1 MCRVLGVSQSGFFA
15 WQDRAACQRQ
25 RQDMVYLAHIRTA
38 FALSNGTYGSPR
50 MHRDLVDESHAIGRH
65 RTARLMRENQLIARP
80 RRRFKRTTDS
90 EHAWPVA
97 PNLVAQDFT
106 TEGPDRKWGADI
118 SYIWTAEG
126 WLYLAVVLDLFSRRV
141 VRWATSDRLKRGL
154 AVEALHRALVARNL
168 TVGVPQDVSDAIFS
182 LVNDADPTKK
192 ALFSLSGITTGT
204 TRTFTLP
211 NTSSELAILAGTQTF
226 TGNKTFSGTL
236 TASGTVT
243 VPAASASIGT
253 ATTTATYGM
262 GTGATTTGVTKT
274 VNLGTGGASGST
286 TIVNIGSTT
295 AGAGGTTVV
304 NTPTVTFANAVTQV
318 GMPQANLT
326 AQLLGLGGATADSTN
341 RLSVNTPALLFNNA
355 GAGIEATFNK
365 AVAGNDAAFAFKTG
379 FSARAL
385 IGLLGN
391 DDFGFKVSPDGSA
404 FFDALKIDRT
414 NGQMELP
421 QPTILPGL
429 SSAPSPPPTG
439 KAAVYARN
447 RAGAPW
453 IDVMRPSGRDFP
465 LQPHFGVNRIA
476 NWSPSVTTTITT
488 EGLPITSVGTVSHP
502 TLAATNLAASM
513 RRWRLTSAAV
523 VDSAADQRSAGWA
536 CWRGN
541 ATGLGGWTFVTRI
554 SLTTLQATGMGLFG
568 LYGSTAALAT
578 TLTLATAINCIGIGF
593 QRGTHTRWQLVAN
606 DGTGAPTL
614 TDMGASFAIATG
626 GVLTLYIAAPPNGSS
641 VWVRVVDEVSG
652 AVFEQEISA
661 DLPANTQFLSPRLF
675 MNNGATAAAVAY
687 DCSGV
692 YVETDY

>member
-1 MCRVLGVSQSGFFA
+1 MSDITTHLLLPYILASQAQKHVTHNEALRLLDAIVQLSVL
-15 WQDRAACQRQ
+15 DRT
-25 RQDMVYLAHIRTA
+25 RTA
-38 FALSNGTYGSPR
+38 PPVSPADGDR
-50 MHRDLVDESHAIGRH
+50 HIVASGATGLWAGWDLNVAFWVDGVWM
-65 RTARLMRENQLIARP
+65 RLVPRP
-80 RRRFKRTTDS
+80 
-90 EHAWPVA
+90 
-97 PNLVAQDFT
+97 
-106 TEGPDRKWGADI
+106 
-118 SYIWTAEG
+118 G
-126 WLYLAVVLDLFSRRV
+126 WLAWIADEAVF
-141 VRWATSDRLKRGL
+141 
-154 AVEALHRALVARNL
+154 AVWNGSSWDP
-168 TVGVPQDVSDAIFS
+168 VGEPVDVSDAVFS

-226 TGNKTFSGTL
+226 SGNKTFSGTL

-243 VPAASASIGT
+243 VSAAAATIGT

-274 VNLGTGGASGST
+274 VNLGTGGANGST
-286 TIVNIGSTT
+286 TVVNIGSAT

-326 AQLLGLGGATADSTN
+326 AQLLGLGGAAADSYN
-341 RLSVNTPALLFNNA
+341 RLSINTPAVLLNNA
-355 GAGIEATFNK
+355 GAGIEATVNK
-365 AVAGNDAAFAFKTG
+365 AAAGNDAAFAFKTG

-385 IGLLGN
+385 IGLLAN
-391 DDFGFKVSPDGSA
+391 DDFSFKVSPDGSA
-404 FFDALKIDRT
+404 FFDALKIDRSS
-414 NGQMELP
+414 GQVELP

-429 SSAPSPPPTG
+429 SAAPSPPPAG
-439 KAAVYARN
+439 KAAVYART

-476 NWSPSVTTTITT
+476 NWSPSTTTTVNT
-488 EGLPITSVGTVSHP
+488 EGLPITSVGTVSTP

-523 VDSAADQRSAGWA
+523 VDSVAEQRSAGWA

-541 ATGLGGWTFVTRI
+541 AAGLGGWTFVTRL

-578 TLTLATAINCIGIGF
+578 TLTLATVLNCIGIGF
-593 QRGTHTRWQLVAN
+593 QRGTHVNWQLVAN

-614 TDMGASFAIATG
+614 TDMGGAFAIATG
-626 GVLTLYIAAPPNGSS
+626 GVVTLFIGAPPNGSS
-641 VWVRVVDEVSG
+641 VWLRAVNEVTG
-652 AVFEQEISA
+652 AVFEQEITA

-675 MNNGATAAAVAY
+675 LSTGATAAAVAY
-687 DCSGV
+687 DCSGL
-692 YVETDY
+692 YIETDY

>member
-1 MCRVLGVSQSGFFA
+1 MSDTSTHLGLPYLLAAQAQKHVTHNEALRLLDAMVQLSVL
-15 WQDRAACQRQ
+15 DR
-25 RQDMVYLAHIRTA
+25 T
-38 FALSNGTYGSPR
+38 
-50 MHRDLVDESHAIGRH
+50 
-65 RTARLMRENQLIARP
+65 
-80 RRRFKRTTDS
+80 RTTPPASPADGDR
-90 EHAWPVA
+90 H
-97 PNLVAQDFT
+97 LVAS
-106 TEGPDRKWGADI
+106 GATG
-118 SYIWTAEG
+118 IWAGWDLNVAFWVDGVWMRLVPRPG
-126 WLYLAVVLDLFSRRV
+126 WLVWVAAEQVFVVWNGS
-141 VRWATSDRLKRGL
+141 
-154 AVEALHRALVARNL
+154 ALEP
-168 TVGVPQDVSDAIFS
+168 VGVPQDVSDAIFS
-182 LVNDADPTKK
+182 LVNDTDPTKK

-243 VPAASASIGT
+243 VSAASASIGT

-274 VNLGTGGASGST
+274 LNLGTGGASGST
-286 TIVNIGSTT
+286 TVVNIGSAT
-295 AGAGGTTVV
+295 AGAAGTTVV

-326 AQLLGLGGATADSTN
+326 AQLLGLGGATADSYN
-341 RLSVNTPALLFNNA
+341 RLSMNTPAVLINNA
-355 GAGIEATFNK
+355 GAGIEATVNK
-365 AVAGNDAAFAFKTG
+365 AAAANDAAFAFKTG

-391 DDFGFKVSPDGSA
+391 DDFSFKVSPDGSV
-404 FFDALKIDRT
+404 FFEALKIDRT
-414 NGQMELP
+414 SGQIELP

-429 SSAPSPPPTG
+429 IVAPSAPPSG
-439 KAAVYARN
+439 KAVIYARN

-523 VDSAADQRSAGWA
+523 VDSAAEQRSAGWA

-541 ATGLGGWTFVTRI
+541 AAGLGGWTFVTRI
-554 SLTTLQATGMGLFG
+554 SLTTLQATGMGFFG

-578 TLTLATAINCIGIGF
+578 TLALATAINCIGIGF

-614 TDMGASFAIATG
+614 TDIGPSFAIATG
-626 GVLTLYIAAPPNGSS
+626 GLLTLFIAAPPNGSL

-652 AVFEQEISA
+652 AVFEQEITA
-661 DLPANTQFLSPRLF
+661 DLPANTQFLSPRLYL
-675 MNNGATAAAVAY
+675 NTGATAAAVAY

>member
-1 MCRVLGVSQSGFFA
+1 MSDTSTHLGLPYLLAAQAQKHVTHNEALRLLDAMVQLSVL
-15 WQDRAACQRQ
+15 DR
-25 RQDMVYLAHIRTA
+25 T
-38 FALSNGTYGSPR
+38 
-50 MHRDLVDESHAIGRH
+50 
-65 RTARLMRENQLIARP
+65 
-80 RRRFKRTTDS
+80 RTTPPASPADGDR
-90 EHAWPVA
+90 H
-97 PNLVAQDFT
+97 LVAS
-106 TEGPDRKWGADI
+106 GATGLWAGWDLNVAF
-118 SYIWTAEG
+118 WVDGVWLRLVPRQG
-126 WLYLAVVLDLFSRRV
+126 WLVWVAAEQVF
-141 VRWATSDRLKRGL
+141 
-154 AVEALHRALVARNL
+154 LVWNGSAWEP
-168 TVGVPQDVSDAIFS
+168 VGVPQDVSDAIFS

-204 TRTFTLP
+204 TRTYSLP

-243 VPAASASIGT
+243 VSATSASFGT
-253 ATTTATYGM
+253 ATTTATYSM

-286 TIVNIGSTT
+286 TVVNIGSAT

-326 AQLLGLGGATADSTN
+326 AQFLGLGGATADSFN
-341 RLSVNTPALLFNNA
+341 RVSVNTPALLFNNA
-355 GAGIEATFNK
+355 GAGIEATVNK
-365 AVAGNDAAFAFKTG
+365 AAAGNDAAFAFKTG

-391 DDFGFKVSPDGSA
+391 DDFSFKVSPDGSA
-404 FFDALKIDRT
+404 FFDAFKIDRT
-414 NGQMELP
+414 NGQVELP

-429 SSAPSPPPTG
+429 SAAPTPPPTG
-439 KAAVYARN
+439 KAAIYARN

-453 IDVMRPSGRDFP
+453 IDVMRASGRDFP
-465 LQPHFGVNRIA
+465 RQPHFGVNRIA

-523 VDSAADQRSAGWA
+523 VDSAAEQRSAGWA

-541 ATGLGGWTFVTRI
+541 AAGLGGWTFVTRI
-554 SLTTLQATGMGLFG
+554 SLTTLQATGMGFFG
-568 LYGSTAALAT
+568 LYSSTAALAT
-578 TLTLATAINCIGIGF
+578 TLTLAAAINCIGIGF
-593 QRGTHTRWQLVAN
+593 QRGTHTRWQLVAS

-641 VWVRVVDEVSG
+641 AWVRVVDEVSG
-652 AVFEQEISA
+652 AVFEQEITA

>member
-1 MCRVLGVSQSGFFA
+1 MSQSTNLALPYLGASQSQKHVTVNEGLRFLDVLVQIAVKSAALSAPPGSPADGQRWIIGPAPTGLWAGRATQIAA
-15 WQDRAACQRQ
+15 WQDGAWVIYAPKDGWLAWNEATLNSLVFSAGAWVSLIGALLAAGVA
-25 RQDMVYLAHIRTA
+25 DTA
-38 FALSNGTYGSPR
+38 FTL
-50 MHRDLVDESHAIGRH
+50 
-65 RTARLMRENQLIARP
+65 
-80 RRRFKRTTDS
+80 TD
-90 EHAWPVA
+90 
-97 PNLVAQDFT
+97 
-106 TEGPDRKWGADI
+106 
-118 SYIWTAEG
+118 
-126 WLYLAVVLDLFSRRV
+126 
-141 VRWATSDRLKRGL
+141 
-154 AVEALHRALVARNL
+154 
-168 TVGVPQDVSDAIFS
+168 DV
-182 LVNDADPTKK
+182 DPTKK
-192 ALFSLSGITTGT
+192 AVFELAGITTGT

-211 NTSSELAILAGTQTF
+211 NTTSELAILAGTQTF

-243 VPAASASIGT
+243 VSAAAASIGT

-262 GTGATTTGVTKT
+262 GTGATTSGVTKT

-286 TIVNIGSTT
+286 TVVNIGPVA

-326 AQLLGLGGATADSTN
+326 AQMLGLGGATADSYN
-341 RLSVNTPALLFNNA
+341 RLSINSPAMLFNNA
-355 GAGIEATFNK
+355 GAGIEATVNK
-365 AVAGNDAAFAFKTG
+365 AGPANDAAFAFKTG

-385 IGLLGN
+385 IGLLGSDN
-391 DDFGFKVSPDGSA
+391 FGFKVSPDGSA
-404 FFDALKIDRT
+404 FYDAIIIDRT
-414 NGQMELP
+414 NGQVELP

-429 SSAPSPPPTG
+429 TAAPAPPPTG
-439 KAAVYARN
+439 KIAVYARN

-453 IDVMRPSGRDFP
+453 VDVMRPSGRDFP

-523 VDSAADQRSAGWA
+523 VDSVAEQRSAGWA

-541 ATGLGGWTFVTRI
+541 AAGLGGWTFVTRL
-554 SLTTLQATGMGLFG
+554 SLTTLQATGMGFFG

-578 TLTLATAINCIGIGF
+578 TLTLATVLNCVGIGF
-593 QRGTHTRWQLVAN
+593 QRGTHANWQLVAN

-626 GVLTLYIAAPPNGSS
+626 GVLTLYVAAAPNAAS
-641 VWVRVVDEVSG
+641 VWVRLVNEASG
-652 AVFEQEISA
+652 AVFEAEITT
-661 DLPANTQFLSPRLF
+661 DLPATTQFFSPRLYL
-675 MNNGATAAAVAY
+675 NTGATAAAVAY

>member
-1 MCRVLGVSQSGFFA
+1 MSDITTHLLLPYILASQAQKHVTHNEALRLLDAMVQLSVL
-15 WQDRAACQRQ
+15 DR
-25 RQDMVYLAHIRTA
+25 T
-38 FALSNGTYGSPR
+38 
-50 MHRDLVDESHAIGRH
+50 
-65 RTARLMRENQLIARP
+65 
-80 RRRFKRTTDS
+80 RTTPPASPADGDR
-90 EHAWPVA
+90 HIVA
-97 PNLVAQDFT
+97 SGATGLWTGWDLNVAFWVDGVWMRLV
-106 TEGPDRKWGADI
+106 PRP
-118 SYIWTAEG
+118 G
-126 WLYLAVVLDLFSRRV
+126 WLAWIAAEQAFVVWNGSAWDP
-141 VRWATSDRLKRGL
+141 
-154 AVEALHRALVARNL
+154 
-168 TVGVPQDVSDAIFS
+168 VGEPVDVSDAVFS

-226 TGNKTFSGTL
+226 SGNKTFTGTL

-243 VPAASASIGT
+243 VSATAATIGT
-253 ATTTATYGM
+253 ATTTSTYGM
-262 GTGATTTGVTKT
+262 GTGATTIGVTKT

-286 TIVNIGSTT
+286 TVVNIGSAT

-341 RLSVNTPALLFNNA
+341 RVSVNTPALLLNNA
-355 GAGIEATFNK
+355 GAGIEATVNK
-365 AVAGNDAAFAFKTG
+365 AAAGNDAAFAFKTG

-391 DDFGFKVSPDGSA
+391 DDFSFKVSPDGSG
-404 FFDALKIDRT
+404 FFDAIRIDRT
-414 NGQMELP
+414 NGQVELP

-429 SSAPSPPPTG
+429 SIAPSPPLTG
-439 KAAVYARN
+439 KAALYARN

-476 NWSPSVTTTITT
+476 NWSPSITTTITT
-488 EGLPITSVGTVSHP
+488 EGLPITSVGTVSTP

-523 VDSAADQRSAGWA
+523 VDSAAEQRSAGWA

-541 ATGLGGWTFVTRI
+541 AAGLGGWTFVTRL
-554 SLTTLQATGMGLFG
+554 SLTTLQATGMGFFG
-568 LYGSTAALAT
+568 LYGSTAALAVN
-578 TLTLATAINCIGIGF
+578 LTLAAVINAVGIGF
-593 QRGTHTRWQLVAN
+593 QRGTHANWQMVTN

-614 TDMGASFAIATG
+614 TDMGAPFAIATG
-626 GVLTLYIAAPPNGSS
+626 GVLTLFIAAPPNGSS
-641 VWVRVVDEVSG
+641 VWVRAVNEVTG
-652 AVFEQEISA
+652 AVFEQEITA

-675 MNNGATAAAVAY
+675 MNNGATAAAIAY

-692 YVETDY
+692 YVETDF

>member
-1 MCRVLGVSQSGFFA
+1 MSDTSTHLGLPYLLAAQAQKHVTYNEALRLLDAMVQLSVL
-15 WQDRAACQRQ
+15 DR
-25 RQDMVYLAHIRTA
+25 T
-38 FALSNGTYGSPR
+38 
-50 MHRDLVDESHAIGRH
+50 
-65 RTARLMRENQLIARP
+65 
-80 RRRFKRTTDS
+80 RTTP
-90 EHAWPVA
+90 PVS
-97 PNLVAQDFT
+97 PTDGDRHLVAS
-106 TEGPDRKWGADI
+106 GATGLWAGWDLNVAF
-118 SYIWTAEG
+118 WVDGVWLRLVPRPG
-126 WLYLAVVLDLFSRRV
+126 WLVWIAAEQVFVVWNGSAWDP
-141 VRWATSDRLKRGL
+141 
-154 AVEALHRALVARNL
+154 
-168 TVGVPQDVSDAIFS
+168 VGVPQDVSDAIFS

-243 VPAASASIGT
+243 VSAASASIGT

-262 GTGATTTGVTKT
+262 GTGATTTGITKT

-286 TIVNIGSTT
+286 TVVNIGSAT
-295 AGAGGTTVV
+295 AGAAGTTVV

-326 AQLLGLGGATADSTN
+326 AQLLGLGGATADNFN
-341 RLSVNTPALLFNNA
+341 RLSINTPALLFNNA
-355 GAGIEATFNK
+355 GAGIEATVNK
-365 AVAGNDAAFAFKTG
+365 AAAGNDAAFAFKTG

-391 DDFGFKVSPDGSA
+391 DDFSFKVSPDGSA

-414 NGQMELP
+414 NGQVELP

-429 SSAPSPPPTG
+429 NAAPSPPPTG

-488 EGLPITSVGTVSHP
+488 EGLPVTSVGTVSTP

-523 VDSAADQRSAGWA
+523 VDSVAEQRSAGWA

-541 ATGLGGWTFVTRI
+541 AAGLGGWTFVTRI
-554 SLTTLQATGMGLFG
+554 SLTTLQATGMGFFG

-578 TLTLATAINCIGIGF
+578 TLALAAAINCIGIGF
-593 QRGTHTRWQLVAN
+593 QRGTHIRWQLVTN
-606 DGTGAPTL
+606 DSAGAPTL
-614 TDMGASFAIATG
+614 TDIGAGFSIATG

-652 AVFEQEISA
+652 AVFEQEITG
-661 DLPANTQFLSPRLF
+661 DMPANTQFLSPRLF

-687 DCSGV
+687 DCSGI